1 MKHFIMVVP
10 FLLCS
15 CSVRTFYPTM
25 GGVVGGAAGALAGPV
40 TAAAG
45 AGAGVMAGELMK
57 GNEDLQEAK
66 DTITAISKG
75 DVEGLIAA
83 GMGKQKGF
91 VDEAIDAV
99 MGTIKLICIGLIL
112 WNVVPIL
119 YTRFLHK
126 KATNGT
132 AKKTQG

>member
-1 MKHFIMVVP
+1 MKHLVMAVP
-10 FLLCS
+10 LLFCS
-15 CSVRTFYPTM
+15 CSMRTFYPTM

-91 VDEAIDAV
+91 MDEAIDAV

-132 AKKTQG
+132 AKKTES

>member
-57 GNEDLQEAK
+57 GNEDLPEAK